1 MTNQYNN
8 ILEDRVGVRKLDI
21 AINVNKV
28 LSIST
33 TIFIGTGSSSTI
45 VTS

>member
-21 AINVNKV
+21 AINIDEF

-33 TIFIGTGSSSTI
+33 KIYIGTGSSSTI